1 MAIVGTHL
9 LLYTSEPDALRA
21 LLRDVFKFS
30 AVDAG
35 EGWLIFAVPPA
46 ELGVHPAEGPSH
58 GSRSQHQVSF
68 MCHDIRA
75 TVADLRARGVRI
87 DGEPQDQGWGISVM
101 MSLPGDCQVQL
112 YQPRHKTAIAGFGES

>member
-30 AVDAG
+30 SVDAG
-35 EGWLIFAVPPA
+35 QGWLIFAVPPA
-46 ELGVHPAEGPSH
+46 EVGVHPAEGPS
-58 GSRSQHQVSF
+58 QAAHQVSF
-68 MCHDIRA
+68 MCDDIGA
-75 TVADLRARGVRI
+75 TVADLRVRGVKI
-87 DGEPQDQGWGISVM
+87 DGEPQDRGWGITAM
-101 MSLPGDCQVQL
+101 MNLPGDCKVQL